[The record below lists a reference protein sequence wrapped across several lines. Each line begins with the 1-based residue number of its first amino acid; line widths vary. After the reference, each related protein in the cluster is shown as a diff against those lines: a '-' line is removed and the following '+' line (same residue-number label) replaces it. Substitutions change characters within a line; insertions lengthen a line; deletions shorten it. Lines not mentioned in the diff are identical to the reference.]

1 MEPDLTELIARSN
14 AEEVERAK
22 QAAAQPSTVDTIGD
36 AATQLDSLDQIIEL
50 GGVVMNGL
58 RVTGDCIGAVC
69 DAIPT
74 LD

>member
-14 AEEVERAK
+14 AEEVERAR
-22 QAAAQPSTVDTIGD
+22 QAAAQPSIVDTIGD

-58 RVTGDCIGAVC
+58 RVTGDCIAAVC